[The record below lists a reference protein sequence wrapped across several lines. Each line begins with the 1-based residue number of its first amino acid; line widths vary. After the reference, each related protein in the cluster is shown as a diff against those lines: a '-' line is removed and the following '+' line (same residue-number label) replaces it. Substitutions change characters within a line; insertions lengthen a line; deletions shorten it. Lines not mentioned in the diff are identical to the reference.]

1 MNVVEFIH
9 SDPGAVS
16 RQALEDLIG
25 LLARQAARDD
35 HRIDQAGDGKC
46 AARGVEANGR

>member
-1 MNVVEFIH
+1 MIETANFHID
-9 SDPGAVS
+9 SPGH
-16 RQALEDLIG
+16 QALEDLIG

-35 HRIDQAGDGKC
+35 YRIDRAGEGEC